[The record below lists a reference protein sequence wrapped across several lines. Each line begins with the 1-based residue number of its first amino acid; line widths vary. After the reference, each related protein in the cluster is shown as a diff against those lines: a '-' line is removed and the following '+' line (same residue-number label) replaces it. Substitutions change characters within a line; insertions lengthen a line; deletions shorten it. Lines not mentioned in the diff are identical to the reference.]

1 MDLFTHAA
9 NPPLRLLVAFQQAFP
24 TLSPDW
30 MVQVPGREMWL
41 AAAPH
46 ERDEF
51 RIIVPDLESDT
62 TFNLRSAKARR
73 TVLNR
78 PLPDWARYPAGV
90 IVTLC
95 HSGLDSA
102 GLDAIIVGEEPAGPR
117 YHYALGMAVAALLHH
132 LHAKP
137 YTADS
142 LIAIVEQVRREYVE
156 PS

>member
-1 MDLFTHAA
+1 MDLFKHAS
-9 NPPLRLLVAFQQAFP
+9 NPPLRLLVAFQEAFP
-24 TLSPDW
+24 TLSPEW
-30 MVQVPGREMWL
+30 IVQIPGRDMWL

-46 ERDEF
+46 EREEF
-51 RIIVPDLESDT
+51 TIVVPDLDAST
-62 TFNLRSAKARR
+62 TFSLRSAKARR

-78 PLPDWARYPAGV
+78 PLPDWGRYPAGV
-90 IVTLC
+90 IVALC

-117 YHYALGMAVAALLHH
+117 YHYALGMAVAAFLHE

-137 YTADS
+137 YTAES

-156 PS
+156 VP

>member
-1 MDLFTHAA
+1 MDLFKHTN
-9 NPPLRLLVAFQQAFP
+9 NPPLRLLVAFQDAFP
-24 TLSPDW
+24 GLAPEW
-30 MVQVPGREMWL
+30 MVQVPGRDMWL
-41 AAAPH
+41 AAVPH
-46 ERDEF
+46 QRGEF
-51 RIIVPDLESDT
+51 TIVVPDLDAST

-90 IVTLC
+90 TQILAQG
-95 HSGLDSA
+95 GLDST

-117 YHYALGMAVAALLHH
+117 YHYALGMAVAALIHD

-142 LIAIVEQVRREYVE
+142 LMAVVEQVRREYVE
-156 PS
+156 AV